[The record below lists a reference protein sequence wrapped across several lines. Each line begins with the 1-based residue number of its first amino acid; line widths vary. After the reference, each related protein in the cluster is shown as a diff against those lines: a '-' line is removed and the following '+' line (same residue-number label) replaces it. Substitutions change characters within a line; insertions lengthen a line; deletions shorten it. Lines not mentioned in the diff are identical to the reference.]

1 MDGENKQ
8 EKQGKSKKIKV
19 KIGIA
24 FLVIVIIAL
33 GGVIYWLLN
42 REEEPEKRM
51 PSEGLIVDPSYEG
64 NNTPTFTTD
73 MNMIW
78 TFQSGKRVSNDAVIG
93 NSSAN
98 TQDVYFDLY
107 LADEEETLLY
117 SSPVI
122 PVGKRL
128 DRLKLDKALPDGRYE
143 AVCTFHLL
151 DNEDHEKEISS
162 VSFDITLIFREQN
175 SGDS

>member
-1 MDGENKQ
+1 MDGENKK
-8 EKQGKSKKIKV
+8 EKSKKIKTR
-19 KIGIA
+19 IGIA
-24 FLVIVIIAL
+24 FLVIIIVAL
-33 GGVIYWLLN
+33 AGVIYWLLN

-51 PSEGLIVDPSYEG
+51 PSEGLIVDPSYG
-64 NNTPTFTTD
+64 GDDTPTFTTD

-78 TFQSGKRVSNDAVIG
+78 TFPSGKRVSNDAVIG

-107 LADEEETLLY
+107 LNDEEETLLY

-128 DRLKLDKALPDGRYE
+128 DKLKLDKTLPDGQHE

-151 DNEDHEKEISS
+151 DNEDHAKEISS
-162 VSFDITLIFREQN
+162 VSFDITLIFRTQVSGN
-175 SGDS
+175 S